1 MATRKRK
8 VIHTSDVQLRAPY
21 FSENGNDILFA
32 HGGKTFDIPI
42 KGGMVKEAVNP
53 DKIKSKKG
61 KYIYYSEGYNSTNQ
75 IWRKKI
81 DGSEATQMTHNL
93 DHTRFPHVSPDGKW
107 VAYISFPHD
116 SNPKMPVSFQPVS
129 LKILPTDGGS
139 DETIAYFYRGKGSFE
154 NYAWSP
160 DSKSLVFQSNGE

>member
-139 DETIAYFYRGKGSFE
+139 DETIAYFYGGKGSFE